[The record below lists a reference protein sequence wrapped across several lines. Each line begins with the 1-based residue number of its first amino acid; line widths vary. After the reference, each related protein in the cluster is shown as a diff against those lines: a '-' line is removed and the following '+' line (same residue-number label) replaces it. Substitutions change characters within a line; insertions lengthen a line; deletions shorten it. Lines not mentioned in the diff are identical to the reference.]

1 MSTTSIM
8 MIYLSKPFFSQ
19 IETNSLSTLFN
30 LILPNIGQTMR
41 LFNWKIYRWNR
52 YKLNNGKT
60 NWVQFLVWWWTHQKH
75 IIIWINNNSLTALF
89 TVIVSKSFE
98 QCSKSLEI
106 IDRRN
111 QYNMISNYKTETKYF
126 EYNFFNDD
134 VVVVNFALIYSENIL
149 LTSILDFTVR

>member
-1 MSTTSIM
+1 MGKYIMSTTSIM

-75 IIIWINNNSLTALF
+75 IIIWINNNSLTTLF

-98 QCSKSLEI
+98 NAANHLKSLIGEI
-106 IDRRN
+106 NTIWYQTIKQKQN
-111 QYNMISNYKTETKYF
+111 IVST
-126 EYNFFNDD
+126 
-134 VVVVNFALIYSENIL
+134 IYL
-149 LTSILDFTVR
+149 MMM